1 MTYYQQLLSFIENNI
16 SDWQQKLNDFPYY
29 VSAVQCKLT
38 DMNGNIKFPNLYML
52 SYSQFNSDFNN
63 PIVKAC
69 RGCIVE
75 VIDDKAKMICT
86 PFYKF
91 GNYGES
97 YCDNIDWNTAK
108 VLDKVDGSLLKLFN
122 YNDEWIWVTNN
133 GWNITSPLQERLVSP
148 FKEDETSSAESFNDL
163 KEYALS
169 TLFSEKELN
178 EWYNSLDKENTYM
191 FELISPNN
199 RVICTYPHTELYFL
213 GVRNRNTYLEK
224 SYDEFCTYPNFK
236 KFKKVKQFD
245 LHDIESVLALCNSYD
260 TTEKEGVVI
269 CDANFNRIKIKCAHY
284 LKLKYI
290 KNECIYNKN
299 KLYVYLQDGNLDDI
313 YNIFPEQLTV
323 FNEMVETK
331 NKALENLNKIY
342 NFTKN
347 EYCKYNSRKDFAIK
361 ITSEYNKFAYLFF
374 TALQSKEKLY
384 DTFNKLSYD
393 KVKEL
398 SEYVF

>member
-29 VSAVQCKLT
+29 VSAVQCKLI

-75 VIDDKAKMICT
+75 VINDKAKMICT

-133 GWNITSPLQERLVSP
+133 GWNIEALLQERLISS
-148 FKEDETSSAESFNDL
+148 FKEIETDDAKSFNDL

-169 TLFSEKELN
+169 TLFTNQEL
-178 EWYNSLDKENTYM
+178 EDWYNNLDKDYTYM

-199 RVICTYPHTELYFL
+199 RILCDYSHTELYFL
-213 GVRNRNTYLEK
+213 GKRNRNTYLETN
-224 SYDEFCTYPNFK
+224 YDDLCNDNNFK

-245 LHDIESVLALCNSYD
+245 LHDINSVLALCNSYD
-260 TTEKEGVVI
+260 TIEKEGVVI
-269 CDANFNRIKIKCAHY
+269 CDAEFNRIKIKCAHY

-290 KNECIYNKN
+290 RNECIYNKN
-299 KLYVYLQDGNLDDI
+299 KLYIHLQDGNLDDI
-313 YNIFPEQLTV
+313 YNIFPEQKV
-323 FNEMVETK
+323 IFNEIVEVK
-331 NKALENLNKIY
+331 NKALKNLNKIY
-342 NFTKN
+342 DFTIN
-347 EYCKYNSRKDFAIK
+347 EYSKYNSRKDFAIY
-361 ITSEYNKFAYLFF
+361 INQNYPEFNFLFF
-374 TALQSKEKLY
+374 TALQNKEMLY
-384 DTFNKLSYD
+384 NRFNKLSYD
-393 KVKEL
+393 KVKDL